1 MEKKDSESLYRYAM
15 RSGKIM
21 VVDFGT
27 KRTGVAYLDPR
38 LITEPLAHTY
48 GYRFWT
54 KFDLESINILLS
66 LIWNQL
72 IF

>member
-1 MEKKDSESLYRYAM
+1 MEKKNSESLYRYAM

-21 VVDFGT
+21 AVDFGT
-27 KRTGVAYLDPR
+27 KRTGVAFLDPQ
-38 LITEPLAHTY
+38 LITEPLTHTY
-48 GYRFWT
+48 RDRVWT